1 MMDQE
6 LDNHARR
13 KRVADELVKGKYL
26 ATQLQTLLQNPT
38 IDHIGTSNSLVPKLS
53 LEIFR
58 SFTDALFHINN
69 CLDTPPPQL
78 QGLSNS
84 GDDRKY
90 SEDSDWWRVEN
101 KAAQQPSTKSRR
113 GCYKRRK
120 TSEAWTIVSK
130 TMEDGCSWR
139 KYGQKHIL
147 NSEYPRCYFRCTHKH
162 TQGCK
167 ATKQVQ
173 RVSEN
178 EYQTTYFGNHNCK
191 EDPHY
196 APNQL
201 QPEEEDNEHS
211 SSYKYYH
218 KEDESLTVS
227 GSDDSSLLPE
237 EMIQFNP
244 QGANNLEYHSCFENL
259 DNILRSDEM
268 LLLNFL
274 DN

>member
-6 LDNHARR
+6 LDHHARR

-58 SFTDALFHINN
+58 
-69 CLDTPPPQL
+69 
-78 QGLSNS
+78 
-84 GDDRKY
+84 
-90 SEDSDWWRVEN
+90 
-101 KAAQQPSTKSRR
+101 
-113 GCYKRRK
+113 K
-120 TSEAWTIVSK
+120 TSEAWTILSK

-147 NSEYPRCYFRCTHKH
+147 NSEYPRCYFRCTYKH

>member
-6 LDNHARR
+6 LDHHARR

-78 QGLSNS
+78 RGLSNS

-120 TSEAWTIVSK
+120 TSEAWTILSK

-147 NSEYPRCYFRCTHKH
+147 NSEYPRSGVILGAPTSTPKGAKQQNRFREFQRMSTKPH
-162 TQGCK
+162 TL
-167 ATKQVQ
+167 V
-173 RVSEN
+173 
-178 EYQTTYFGNHNCK
+178 TTTAKKIHIMLPINY
-191 EDPHY
+191 
-196 APNQL
+196 NQKRKIM
-201 QPEEEDNEHS
+201 NI
-211 SSYKYYH
+211 
-218 KEDESLTVS
+218 
-227 GSDDSSLLPE
+227 LLPTNIITRK
-237 EMIQFNP
+237 M
-244 QGANNLEYHSCFENL
+244 NL
-259 DNILRSDEM
+259 
-268 LLLNFL
+268 
-274 DN
+274 